1 MVRKAVDSWRHGMR
15 TDMEQ
20 QYTTEVASQAMR
32 YQRKAMTGY
41 VTYLP
46 SEPWRQRLT
55 YKRAAGKHLAG
66 TEFTGG
72 PERILSSP
80 LEEMKVNEILE
91 KKAEEMMQQ
100 NLIPSSKK
108 MNKIRKKMGGSFE
121 IHCIGTRRE
130 GEKTTAFLATMDG
143 ERAVTGVD
151 TYSEISLVDE
161 NKARDPWQRIDR
173 EPLEIH
179 GVGRATREIH
189 LFKHLIN

>member
-1 MVRKAVDSWRHGMR
+1 M
-15 TDMEQ
+15 
-20 QYTTEVASQAMR
+20 
-32 YQRKAMTGY
+32 
-41 VTYLP
+41 
-46 SEPWRQRLT
+46 
-55 YKRAAGKHLAG
+55 AG

-72 PERILSSP
+72 SERILNSS
-80 LEEMKVNEILE
+80 LEEMKANEMWE

-121 IHCIGTRRE
+121 IHCMGTRRE
-130 GEKTTAFLATMDG
+130 GEKITAFLATMDG

-161 NKARDPWQRIDR
+161 NKARDSWQRIDR

-179 GVGRATREIH
+179 GVGRATMGDRVMIPVRMRRWEEETMIEAR
-189 LFKHLIN
+189 LCPTKHMPRGGGFTDRNEDTV